1 MSFLSVNR
9 ALGPSIMVGICSVA
23 CQTAMLELS
32 PATETGEEE
41 LGDWTVEL
49 HLYDY
54 GLHEP
59 IRWAQACIENM
70 PSRACATSD
79 ETGLILLS
87 APSGSVVSVVVTA
100 QDTALLPSRVV
111 VKQSDILGYLNVP
124 LLDASL
130 LAALA
135 DAWGY
140 PLLEDRSHILIRA
153 EANTPDGG
161 LSGVE
166 FWRDPS
172 RGQGPYYFDTMAQPN
187 PSTTT
192 TNENGYGFL
201 LNGSEGSL
209 NVGAS
214 YGSDA
219 CEANLPQDL
228 LGDSVF
234 TSFSEPKDRTPI
246 TVVTFD
252 CDNVR

>member
-1 MSFLSVNR
+1 MRLLSANR
-9 ALGPSIMVGICSVA
+9 GLVGTLVMGLFGVA
-23 CQTAMLELS
+23 CGTTMLDLS
-32 PATETGEEE
+32 PTTDTGEEQ
-41 LGDWTVEL
+41 LDDWTVEL

-59 IRWAQACIENM
+59 IRWAQACLENM
-70 PSRACATSD
+70 PARACATSD
-79 ETGLILLS
+79 ETGLIQLS
-87 APSGSVVSVVVTA
+87 APSGDAVSVIVTA
-100 QDTALLPSRVV
+100 QEPSLLPSRVV
-111 VKQSDILGYLNVP
+111 VKESDILGNLDVP

-130 LAALA
+130 LSALA

-140 PLLEDRSHILIRA
+140 PLLDDRSHILIRA

-161 LSGVE
+161 LAGVE

-187 PSTTT
+187 PSTTH

-209 NVGAS
+209 HVGAE
-214 YGSDA
+214 YEGEE
-219 CEANLPQDL
+219 CEANLPQEL
-228 LGDSVF
+228 SGDSVLTGF
-234 TSFSEPKDRTPI
+234 AAPRDLTPI